1 MGQEPSPTSEFV
13 WQYFTVGE
21 DKEIFLDKLPAPSS
35 PAYLKATCTV
45 CDTTLKRGTD
55 RKTLTTYPLKRH
67 LQTLHPNVWEGLNQ
81 YLEQKTRRGGA
92 FPNSISSD
100 NEKIE
105 EVDPLTSPSTF
116 NARTKCENNE
126 KIEKMTTNTPTSTI
140 QIRATSEFAWQYFTI
155 LENDPSKVYC
165 NVCGTTISR
174 GSDPKK
180 YGVHPLKRHLRSVH
194 ENIWGGKNHSSY
206 LFSRKKYSPTTKFIN
221 RM

>member
-21 DKEIFLDKLPAPSS
+21 DKENFLDKLPAPSS
-35 PAYLKATCTV
+35 PEYLKATCTV

-81 YLEQKTRRGGA
+81 YLEQKTRRGVGA

-116 NARTKCENNE
+116 NARTKSENNE

-140 QIRATSEFAWQYFTI
+140 QIRHSALKLEKNVQFQKYKSRFFAI
-155 LENDPSKVYC
+155 SKMAK
-165 NVCGTTISR
+165 IQF
-174 GSDPKK
+174 K
-180 YGVHPLKRHLRSVH
+180 
-194 ENIWGGKNHSSY
+194 
-206 LFSRKKYSPTTKFIN
+206 TTKNAIFGPFFLVQKLIFAIFEN
-221 RM
+221 ANNVFLYF